1 MRYSSRV
8 LVGHPSHSDQLRM
21 KTPQHIDH
29 HLSAPPRLRGENL
42 LSFPSPRP
50 NLTRGE
56 RTVTVGPAMRA
67 TDRSFG
73 AVTVLVGEKT
83 GKYPDGN
90 SMLVRGRDAQLLADP
105 SLSVSERAAELG
117 QVDLVVQSHV
127 HEDHVAGLHRFPRA
141 AVRAHREDLLG
152 LHGIDGLMTI
162 YGYEEAGS
170 DGARFDLG
178 GAVVRAIHLPG
189 HTRGH
194 CALLA
199 EPDGVLFLGDIELS
213 GFGPYYGDA
222 WSSLEDFERSLE
234 RVRDLPARVWVSFH
248 HAGVITERAAFLAKL
263 DRFAARI
270 GERERALL
278 DFLSAPRSLDELV
291 AHRFLYPPTAQMSF
305 IDAAERRT
313 IRQHLDRLIADGR
326 AERCESGRWIRTGA

>member
-1 MRYSSRV
+1 
-8 LVGHPSHSDQLRM
+8 
-21 KTPQHIDH
+21 
-29 HLSAPPRLRGENL
+29 
-42 LSFPSPRP
+42 
-50 NLTRGE
+50 
-56 RTVTVGPAMRA
+56 MRA

-90 SMLVRGRDAQLLADP
+90 SVLVCGRDARLLADP
-105 SLSVSERAAELG
+105 SLSVSARAAELG

-127 HEDHVAGLHRFPRA
+127 HEDHVAGLHRFPSA
-141 AVRAHREDLLG
+141 AVHAHRDDLLG
-152 LHGIDGLMTI
+152 LHDIDGLMTI

-170 DGARFDLG
+170 SDGARAWVTDQFHYVARPDAQPYDNGARFDLG
-178 GAVVRAIHLPG
+178 GAVVHAIHLPG

-222 WSSLEDFERSLE
+222 WSSLEDFERSLA

-278 DFLSAPRSLDELV
+278 DFLAAPRSLDELV
-291 AHRFLYPPTAQMSF
+291 AHRFLYPASAQMSF

-313 IRQHLDRLIADGR
+313 IRQHLDRLVAQGR
-326 AERCESGRWIRTGA
+326 VEQCESGRWIRAGA